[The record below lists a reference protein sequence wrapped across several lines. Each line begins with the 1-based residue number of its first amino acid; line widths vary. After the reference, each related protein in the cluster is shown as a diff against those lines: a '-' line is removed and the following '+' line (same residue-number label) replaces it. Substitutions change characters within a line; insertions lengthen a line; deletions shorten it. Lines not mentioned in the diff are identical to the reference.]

1 MIQNIKVD
9 TIYYLTN
16 SDFEMEFNLC
26 GCCKMR
32 LLTDKAE
39 NAKNFIGLLSRAVSR
54 SQVIICCGKL
64 FDNNGL
70 INVVSQAIK
79 KPLYTVNNE
88 DFGIADDSEINI
100 IEGSLPLVNSDGCFC
115 GCIAESG
122 PQSIILLT
130 DNKSIRK
137 TVMKELIHPY
147 IEELCI
153 TSIPKESILEEVT
166 DSEEVAETETDT
178 EALLEEETT
187 EEISEET
194 EENAESVEETEENV
208 GEPTNDA
215 ETLEE
220 TEATEENQDSENSE
234 TSSNDAQ
241 SLDDN
246 QTETDNGETTEDV
259 ESDTKSTPD
268 ANVILPEVIMDEE
281 EPTEPEMFMDAA
293 QINSGFELYL
303 EPERVKFSKKS
314 HYELNYVPSERDNE
328 FISESSD
335 NEFLAYE
342 KNKIISLPIL
352 IISIILL
359 IAVALLVYLLVFIPM
374 NSNYTFSEY
383 IRNIFSV
390 SVNIPFSPFNFF

>member
-39 NAKNFIGLLSRAVSR
+39 NPKNFVSLLSRAVSR

-70 INVVSQAIK
+70 IKVVSQAIK
-79 KPLYTVNNE
+79 KPLYTVKNE
-88 DFGIADDSEINI
+88 DFGIVDDSEINI

-147 IEELCI
+147 IEELCVASKTSETPLEEALGTEEELDAETDAVLESEELSDGENTEEVSEEAEEI
-153 TSIPKESILEEVT
+153 TELADEIQEELADESESIDETSDTIEENE
-166 DSEEVAETETDT
+166 DSDD
-178 EALLEEETT
+178 
-187 EEISEET
+187 SSNET
-194 EENAESVEETEENV
+194 EENQEVK
-208 GEPTNDA
+208 
-215 ETLEE
+215 
-220 TEATEENQDSENSE
+220 
-234 TSSNDAQ
+234 
-241 SLDDN
+241 
-246 QTETDNGETTEDV
+246 QTESNETDTIEDTEDGT
-259 ESDTKSTPD
+259 EITAKPD
-268 ANVILPEVIMDEE
+268 FVLPEVVMDEVE
-281 EPTEPEMFMDAA
+281 EPESEPEQFMDAA

-303 EPERVKFSKKS
+303 EPERVKYSKKS
-314 HYELNYVPSERDNE
+314 HYELNYVPSEKDNE

-335 NEFLAYE
+335 DIFLE
-342 KNKIISLPIL
+342 NRKHKVVSLPIL

-359 IAVALLVYLLVFIPM
+359 VALALLVYLLVFIPM
-374 NSNYTFSEY
+374 SSNYTFSEY

-390 SVNIPFSPFNFF
+390 SVNIPFLLF